1 MDSIYGI
8 SSVIIFPFHDGHGS
22 DAGLIRLVRLLL
34 VLEKA
39 LSLLSNYCL
48 MLNTKGACWG
58 GLDLGFIIL
67 HFLTGH
73 VCVLSPFSR
82 IRLFATLWTVA
93 LQAPPSMGFP
103 RQEYWSRLP
112 FLFQGIFPT
121 QESSMRLLHWQV
133 DSLPLSHQGS
143 PLTS

>member
-73 VCVLSPFSR
+73 ECVLSPFSR

-103 RQEYWSRLP
+103 RQEYWCK
-112 FLFQGIFPT
+112 
-121 QESSMRLLHWQV
+121 
-133 DSLPLSHQGS
+133 
-143 PLTS
+143 